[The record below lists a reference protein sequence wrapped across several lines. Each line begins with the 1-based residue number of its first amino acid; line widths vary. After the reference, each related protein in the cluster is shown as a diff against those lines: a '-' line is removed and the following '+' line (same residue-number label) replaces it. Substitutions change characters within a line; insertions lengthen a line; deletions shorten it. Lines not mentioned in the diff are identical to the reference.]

1 MDNTVYIAKT
11 PIPRLYHVGMTENN
25 RLPEDRWR
33 DNDYR
38 GKLPY
43 VPKKLKAFSTGNLRD
58 EPVHTD
64 IEAHPLFSNQQDYED
79 IRSDEIFIGDE
90 SMPVEECDILI
101 VKIVEESIKSRTLN
115 NYKERLQD
123 FIPRFGQGDA
133 IKEITDILLK
143 DSNCLFAGYT
153 GIGKTLIGL
162 VSVLRYF
169 NSRKKGGLVLVT
181 TPIPDTLSSFIKGL
195 RNIDVCENR
204 NQKYSHIDK
213 KDWENT
219 SLKDIKKR
227 TNDGEVIFFLLTA
240 QDLFFDDKSGKIR
253 NKYKQLDG
261 CVDLWL
267 RDEGHK
273 FYRGDRTSTLLD
285 CINSTSTLD
294 LSATPYNFLDTY
306 NDETIVNYDL
316 LWGLNNRQET
326 KLPKITIE
334 SYETPFAGLND
345 RIKSAYDVEEGY
357 DPRKWF
363 VRDDDGAYEYIE
375 DIKETYRQKY
385 VEVLPKKKNHLAV
398 NLPNISKR
406 VSIDV
411 LPAGEDEDSA
421 IVKYP
426 QLANSLNQCIKTRHF
441 IDAWSLENMSKK
453 TKLTLEECVDKLL
466 KKHPAISI
474 LTCRKFTTGTDI
486 PQVGHINLFDKMSS
500 PTELMQLLGR
510 AIRIIDGKEKVTLY
524 NHCPNSQLTL
534 TLGKAS
540 RKSADLSGKSQAEY
554 LDCIP
559 FTKYAYN
566 ETNPIIV
573 RPEEIISEVN
583 EYYKDKSNSRP
594 RKDTLATALFESI
607 PDWDLIE
614 LCAKYKFSPN
624 TMKGKNL
631 NNKNDSK
638 VKTTTNTGTTNPTVD
653 KKVTQVVNLFTEI
666 FIESTWVAFTNEHYD
681 VMKVLKSKEMVEM
694 FDNDDLSTVRDIVNP
709 IQGKNSIYKFF
720 DNFLKDKEE
729 AYSSLSFEQV
739 HDDIFINT
747 ARKRKIGLVYF
758 PIDLARKLIIDN
770 NLDKLYNEGKRNFI
784 IINALS
790 GSVPYLLRKKYP
802 DLNIF
807 CGEYYSYFKNH
818 LKKLLPNSVVLD
830 IEIKDNKLI
839 TKGNEMKFDV
849 ILTNSPYQSEK
860 EGNRDGSSD
869 NPLWMQITEL
879 GFKDLLKEDGLYLG
893 VTPTTVVSG
902 SEKFTKVFLGKD
914 APYNLKSVDFSAD
927 EYFDVGIKICSWVA
941 SNTASQGTALTN
953 DDRVIKTK
961 RVNYISDNSM
971 FDSIMETLFNCDED
985 KLTFNQSNS
994 YDYRRVQKYCKEN
1007 GLPEEWAKDLVDNA
1021 DEEHPYAVANNDKI
1035 KYSRF
1040 KWKDYG
1046 VWRVFIAQFI
1056 GTGDYNKVNMWI
1068 DDKMG
1073 ATGTTWTHRCSSK
1086 EEAERVY
1093 LYINIPEYKWII
1105 NELKVNG
1112 RITSKV
1118 KDLPIVSLSKI
1129 LSEKQMS
1136 YIQSHIVDEE

>member
-1 MDNTVYIAKT
+1 MADNTIYIGGT
-11 PIPRLYHVGMTENN
+11 NQDDIFHVGMTENN
-25 RLPEDRWR
+25 RDPEVRWR
-33 DNDYR
+33 DPDYR
-38 GKLPY
+38 AKMIY
-43 VPKKLKAFSTGNLRD
+43 VPHKVAAFYTGNLRD
-58 EPVHTD
+58 EPVSKYILKDKNVHLLKD
-64 IEAHPLFSNQQDYED
+64 EID
-79 IRSDEIFIGDE
+79 IRSDEVYRVDAE
-90 SMPVEECDILI
+90 NPSEYLTNL
-101 VKIVEESIKSRTLN
+101 VKEAIEYHTSD
-115 NYKERLQD
+115 YCERLND
-123 FIPRFGQGDA
+123 FIARFGQEDA
-133 IKEITDILLK
+133 IKEIVDRLLNFNK
-143 DSNCLFAGYT
+143 CLFAGHT
-153 GIGKTLIGL
+153 GIGKTLI
-162 VSVLRYF
+162 SEIATLRYF
-169 NSRKKGGLVLVT
+169 STLNKGGLVLVT
-181 TPIPDTLSSFIKGL
+181 TPIPDTLNSFIDNL
-195 RNIDVCENR
+195 NTINIR
-204 NQKYSHIDK
+204 HTQFQKYSFITKKEWDDLSITDICERK
-213 KDWENT
+213 KD
-219 SLKDIKKR
+219 
-227 TNDGEVIFFLLTA
+227 EVIFLLITA

-334 SYETPFAGLND
+334 SYETPFAGVND
-345 RIKSAYDVEEGY
+345 RIKKAYNVEEGY

-363 VRDDDGAYEYIE
+363 VREDNTFIFAE
-375 DIKETYRQKY
+375 DIVETYYQKY
-385 VEVLPKKKNHLAV
+385 VETLPKDRNHLSV
-398 NLPNISKR
+398 NLSLTSKR

-421 IVKYP
+421 SDKYP
-426 QLANSLNQCIKTRHF
+426 ELVKLLNQRIKTRYF
-441 IDAWSLENMSKK
+441 IDAWTLENLAKGKSIRQVIDE
-453 TKLTLEECVDKLL
+453 LLEKYQG
-466 KKHPAISI
+466 INI
-474 LTCRKFTTGTDI
+474 LTCRKLTTGTDI
-486 PQVGHINLFDKMSS
+486 PQIGHINLFDKISS
-500 PTELMQLLGR
+500 LTEFMQLLGR
-510 AIRIIDGKEKVTLY
+510 AIRIIGGKEKVTLY
-524 NHCPNSQLTL
+524 NHCPDSQLTL

-540 RKSADLSGKSQAEY
+540 RKSADLSGKSQVEY

-566 ETNPIIV
+566 ETNPTIV

-583 EYYKDKSNSRP
+583 EYYKNKSNPRP
-594 RKDTLATALFESI
+594 RKDTLTTALLESI

-614 LCAKYKFSPN
+614 LCARYKFSPN

-720 DNFLKDKEE
+720 DSFLKDKEE

-818 LKKLLPNSVVLD
+818 LKRLLPDSVVLD

-941 SNTASQGTALTN
+941 SNTASQGKALTN

-1093 LYINIPEYKWII
+1093 SHVNIPEYKWII

>member
-1 MDNTVYIAKT
+1 MTTTTTQIYAYTDEDRYEGRIMANKK
-11 PIPRLYHVGMTENN
+11 PRLKIGATERDAKIRIDEQDGTSQPVDLVVKKVYTTTFWDIPFHN
-25 RLPEDRWR
+25 RLEDRGFKRVRKNREWFEITVEEL
-33 DNDYR
+33 DYEIKLYSDFLKSDYR
-38 GKLPY
+38 ET
-43 VPKKLKAFSTGNLRD
+43 LK
-58 EPVHTD
+58 
-64 IEAHPLFSNQQDYED
+64 
-79 IRSDEIFIGDE
+79 
-90 SMPVEECDILI
+90 
-101 VKIVEESIKSRTLN
+101 
-115 NYKERLQD
+115 D
-123 FIPRFGQGDA
+123 FKPRFGQEDA
-133 IKEITDILLK
+133 IANITQNLLK
-143 DSNCLFAGYT
+143 YNKCLFAGHT
-153 GIGKTLIGL
+153 GIGKTLI
-162 VSVLRYF
+162 SEIATLRYF
-169 NSRKKGGLVLVT
+169 SELNKGGLVLVT
-181 TPIPDTLSSFIKGL
+181 TPIPDTLNSFIDNLNTINVGHTQF
-195 RNIDVCENR
+195 
-204 NQKYSHIDK
+204 QKYSYITKKEWDDLSITDICKRK
-213 KDWENT
+213 KD
-219 SLKDIKKR
+219 
-227 TNDGEVIFFLLTA
+227 EVIFLLLTA
-240 QDLFFDDKSGKIR
+240 QDLFYDDKTGSKIR

-261 CVDLWL
+261 YVDLWL

-334 SYETPFAGLND
+334 SYETPFAGVND
-345 RIKSAYDVEEGY
+345 RIKKAYNEEEGY
-357 DPRKWF
+357 EPRKWF
-363 VRDDDGAYEYIE
+363 VREDNTFVYSE
-375 DIKETYRQKY
+375 DIVETYYQKY
-385 VEVLPKKKNHLAV
+385 VETLPKNKNHLSV
-398 NLPNISKR
+398 NLSLTSKR

-421 IVKYP
+421 SDKYP
-426 QLANSLNQCIKTRHF
+426 ELVKLLNQRIKTRYF
-441 IDAWSLENMSKK
+441 IDAWTLENLAKGKSIRQV
-453 TKLTLEECVDKLL
+453 LDGLLEKYQG
-466 KKHPAISI
+466 INI

-486 PQVGHINLFDKMSS
+486 PQVGHINLFDKISS

-510 AIRIIDGKEKVTLY
+510 AIRLVDGKDKVTLY
-524 NHCPNSQLTL
+524 NHCPGSELSL
-534 TLGKAS
+534 TLGKAV
-540 RKSADLSGKSQAEY
+540 RKSADLSGKSQIEY

-559 FTKYAYN
+559 FTKYPYN
-566 ETNPIIV
+566 KTNPIIV
-573 RPEEIISEVN
+573 RPEEIILEVN
-583 EYYKDKSNSRP
+583 EYFKNKSNPRP
-594 RKDTLATALFESI
+594 RKDILTNILLESI
-607 PDWDLIE
+607 PDWNLIE
-614 LCAKYKFSPN
+614 LFEKYKSSSI
-624 TMKGKNL
+624 TMKVKNL
-631 NNKNDSK
+631 NDKNNSK
-638 VKTTTNTGTTNPTVD
+638 VKNSTNTGNGNATVD
-653 KKVTQVVNLFTEI
+653 KKVTQVVNLFIEI
-666 FIESTWVAFTNEHYD
+666 FIESTWVAFTNKDYD
-681 VMKVLKSKEMVEM
+681 VMNVLKSKEMVEM
-694 FDNDDLSTVRDIVNP
+694 FDKDDLSTVRDIVNP
-709 IQGKNSIYKFF
+709 IQGKNSVYKFF
-720 DNFLKDKEE
+720 NNFLKDKEE
-729 AYSSLSFEQV
+729 AYSSLSFEEV

-747 ARKRKIGLVYF
+747 ARKRKLGLVYF
-758 PIDLARKLIIDN
+758 PIDLARELIIDN

-790 GSVPYLLRKKYP
+790 GSVPYLLHKKYP

-818 LKKLLPNSVVLD
+818 LKRLLPNSVVLD
-830 IEIKDNKLI
+830 IEINDNKLI

-849 ILTNSPYQSEK
+849 ILTNSPYQSK
-860 EGNRDGSSD
+860 DEGDRKGSSD

-879 GFKDLLKEDGLYLG
+879 GFKDLLKENGLYLG

-941 SNTASQGTALTN
+941 SNNASQGTALTN
-953 DDRVIKTK
+953 DGRAIKTK

-994 YDYRRVQKYCKEN
+994 YDYRGVQKYCKKN

-1035 KYSRF
+1035 KYSRI

-1093 LYINIPEYKWII
+1093 SYVNIPEYKWII

-1118 KDLPIVSLSKI
+1118 IDLPIVSLSKI
-1129 LSEKQMS
+1129 LSKEQMS
-1136 YIQSHIVDEE
+1136 YIRSHIINEE